1 MKKHMRVF
9 GQSATACAR
18 FGTAAALLVMASGS
32 TWADDAALLR
42 CRELAAPAER
52 FACYES
58 IVVRAPALAPVR
70 PPTAPAPGDVQ
81 FGLESKAP
89 QLALQ
94 SIESSIPGRFTGWV
108 PGDTI
113 VLANGQRWQVS
124 DDSRGVVV
132 VSDPK
137 VKIRRGALG
146 SFYMEIDG
154 TNRSPKVRRL
164 P

>member
-1 MKKHMRVF
+1 MRF
-9 GQSATACAR
+9 LGQSLPVFPR
-18 FGTAAALLVMASGS
+18 FSAAAALFLMVSGS

-52 FACYES
+52 FVCYES

-70 PPTAPAPGDVQ
+70 STTAPAPGDVQ
-81 FGLESKAP
+81 FGLENKTP

-113 VLANGQRWQVS
+113 VLANGQRWQVI

-146 SFYMEIDG
+146 SFYLEIDG